1 MTNFQTFYISS
12 INIRLHQ
19 THWCINISCVD
30 SLVLPMFSY
39 TPTRV
44 MDKADRRT
52 AKFHILSLSSNY
64 MTNIIKTKNRKK

>member
-1 MTNFQTFYISS
+1 
-12 INIRLHQ
+12 
-19 THWCINISCVD
+19 
-30 SLVLPMFSY
+30 MFSY

-64 MTNIIKTKNRKK
+64 MTNIVKTKNRTKKRT